1 MIIQEAEGGVWDAL
15 RALKKLFV
23 ISSDGKDLVTVK
35 STNHK
40 PHKLHTHFVLLVLQ
54 SIYIVPYISTAI
66 SSKQIKH
73 IRFLGEPAI

>member
-1 MIIQEAEGGVWDAL
+1 MIIEEVEGGVLNAL
-15 RALKKLFV
+15 RALKKVFV
-23 ISSDGKDLVTVK
+23 ISSDRKDLVTIK

-54 SIYIVPYISTAI
+54 SISIVPYISTAT

-73 IRFLGEPAI
+73 IPFLSEPAI